1 MLLLLSMFV
10 LFTAI
15 VGFFSRE
22 IIDFLSRLF
31 SIPGVKIVLP
41 IFLVS
46 LAVESDAVWGWWGLS
61 SFRMILSS
69 IEQVFV
75 KLMPFQT
82 MDKEVARI
90 LFLTL
95 LGCLPL
101 GIALVLTRKKPMTK
115 APYYAYRVGAF
126 LWVLSVIVLVS

>member
-22 IIDFLSRLF
+22 IVDYLSRLF
-31 SIPGVKIVLP
+31 SISGVKIFLP

-46 LAVESDAVWGWWGLS
+46 LVVETDAVWSWWGLS

-69 IEQVFV
+69 TEQAIVQ
-75 KLMPFQT
+75 LMPFQT
-82 MDKEVARI
+82 VGKALARI
-90 LFLTL
+90 SLLTL

-101 GIALVLTRKKPMTK
+101 GIALVLTRKKPMAK
-115 APYYAYRVGAF
+115 APYYAYRIGAF